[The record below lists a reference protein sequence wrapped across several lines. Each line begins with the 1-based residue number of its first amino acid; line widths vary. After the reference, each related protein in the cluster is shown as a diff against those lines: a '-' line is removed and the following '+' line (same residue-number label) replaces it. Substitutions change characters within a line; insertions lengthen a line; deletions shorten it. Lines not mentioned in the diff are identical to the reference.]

1 MSSSNAPPRLELQ
14 SIYFYFRTL
23 SFLSGTTATESLS
36 ARGFQPLNFS
46 VIHFNSLYGESW
58 LVSFFIQITQMFTG
72 ILPGCWI
79 ESWWTKV
86 SQTTIFSPHCWRI
99 SFYSCGSFGR
109 TETAILAAFAA
120 RNERCLFPIIRRASQ
135 HLCKNFTLS
144 CYTILPAKHANN
156 F

>member
-1 MSSSNAPPRLELQ
+1 MSSSNAPSRLELQ

-46 VIHFNSLYGESW
+46 VIHFNSLYDESW

-86 SQTTIFSPHCWRI
+86 SQPTIFFACVAGGLAFARVRVLRHW
-99 SFYSCGSFGR
+99 SCHYR
-109 TETAILAAFAA
+109 AAFAA

-144 CYTILPAKHANN
+144 CYTILPD
-156 F
+156 